1 MNDII
6 FSEVKKTV
14 RKPKAV
20 KAVKEVTKDDRK
32 AKLDSK
38 KSVVKKTKAV
48 KTVKKVTKSDQKPNK
63 KLVGKTVKAVKAV
76 IKDDKKAKIDKKKS
90 KVPSMWRKEPLNK
103 KLAKIVESFGGPTEF
118 SQMLKTS
125 KGTPFSQSALS
136 RVLHG
141 SDGNLPKMISHQ
153 MAMEI
158 DRVTEGK
165 YSYKA
170 MRGIKKPAA
179 LIS

>member
-6 FSEVKKTV
+6 SSEVKKTV

-20 KAVKEVTKDDRK
+20 KEVTKNDRK
-32 AKLDSK
+32 AKLDNK
-38 KSVVKKTKAV
+38 KPVVKKAKAV
-48 KTVKKVTKSDQKPNK
+48 KTAKKVTKSDQKPNK
-63 KLVGKTVKAVKAV
+63 KLVGKMVKAV
-76 IKDDKKAKIDKKKS
+76 IKDDKKAKVDKKKS
-90 KVPSMWRKEPLNK
+90 KVLSMWRKEPLNK